1 MQIIVLQKGLVTKY
15 KLVKFSSLEIG
26 DETSYG
32 YLVVQKQYL
41 RNSRF
46 YDYDNYVN
54 EYYKE
59 LNVRNIKEKK
69 NNKIKKLLSIIRGII
84 D

>member
-1 MQIIVLQKGLVTKY
+1 MQILVLQKGLVTKY

-26 DETSYG
+26 EETSYG
-32 YLVVQKQYL
+32 YLVLQKQYL
-41 RNSRF
+41 KNSRF
-46 YDYDNYVN
+46 YDYDNYVK

-59 LNVRNIKEKK
+59 LHKRNIKEKK
-69 NNKIKKLLSIIRGII
+69 NNKIKNILSIIRGII